1 MSVNAETLSQIINL
15 AVKNTVA
22 LDYGN
27 VELWTSSFVEDG
39 HFVLLQSDIERRWSG
54 YNELREF
61 AINVAADVS
70 HKDTVRRWINSP
82 VVSVSGDKAT
92 LRAMLLVMTRGSGPV
107 IASSGWHEDIL
118 IKKSG
123 VWRFQERK
131 VVMDKG
137 AYAKDH
143 LHNTFKQAHLQL
155 RRSAT
160 ETQ

>member
-1 MSVNAETLSQIINL
+1 MPINAETHSQIINL

-27 VELWTSSFVEDG
+27 AELWVSSFVEDG
-39 HFVLLQSDIERRWSG
+39 RFLLQQSDEEYKWSG
-54 YNELREF
+54 YDELRNF
-61 AINVAADVS
+61 AIEVAADIT
-70 HKDTVRRWINSP
+70 HRDTVRRLINCP

-92 LRAMLLVMTRGSGPV
+92 LRAMLLVMTRGAGPV
-107 IASSGWHEDIL
+107 IVSSGWHEDVL

-137 AYAKDH
+137 EYAKDH